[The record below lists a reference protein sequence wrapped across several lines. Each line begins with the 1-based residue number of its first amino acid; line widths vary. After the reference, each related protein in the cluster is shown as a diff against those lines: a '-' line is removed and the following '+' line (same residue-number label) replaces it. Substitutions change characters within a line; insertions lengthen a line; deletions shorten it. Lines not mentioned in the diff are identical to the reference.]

1 MQTAMVIT
9 SIKSA
14 FNALASEDMSPL
26 EKFTTVLMSIGMIV
40 PSTIGIMKGLQT
52 IIQSVSA
59 SAAAYTIVMEANA
72 AAERIV
78 QGTAAGYAAVINLKE
93 TSLRSATAA
102 TLAHIVAEETGLTV
116 EQEATLAKELEALAT
131 AKGTALT
138 EADVTACVAHTLA
151 KGAEKKAIMGVVA
164 AKLKAIAVELG
175 FLGTT
180 LLVVAAIAALVAIV
194 WGLVKAF

>member
-1 MQTAMVIT
+1 
-9 SIKSA
+9 
-14 FNALASEDMSPL
+14 MSPL